1 VAQRLTAG
9 YRSFL
14 GFTAD
19 GRRGIVILA
28 NTAADAD
35 DLGFAALDPVAPLK
49 PTYKAI
55 VLPITLLGDYVGK
68 YRFNSGAVVD
78 FTLKGDHLE
87 AQITGQPAFQILA
100 SAKDRFFVT
109 IVDAQLDFERE
120 AGGKVVAA
128 VLHQNGRDLRA
139 TRVTTQQ

>member
-1 VAQRLTAG
+1 
-9 YRSFL
+9 
-14 GFTAD
+14 
-19 GRRGIVILA
+19 VILA

-35 DLGFAALDPVAPLK
+35 DLGFATLDADAPLK
-49 PTYKAI
+49 PTYTAI

-68 YRFNSGAVVD
+68 YRFNSGAVVE
-78 FTLKGDHLE
+78 FTLEGDHLE
-87 AQITGQPAFQILA
+87 AQITGQPSAFQIFA

-139 TRVTTQQ
+139 ARVTAQR